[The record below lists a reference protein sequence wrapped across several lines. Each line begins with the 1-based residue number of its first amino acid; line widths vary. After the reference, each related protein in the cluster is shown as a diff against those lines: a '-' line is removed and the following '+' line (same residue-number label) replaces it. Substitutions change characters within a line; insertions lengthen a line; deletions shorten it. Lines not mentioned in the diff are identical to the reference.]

1 MFSTPQR
8 RISKKKEQIVETA
21 SALFMKFGFR
31 RITVEEICRKTGVS
45 KMTFYK
51 YFPNKMAL
59 LKNIWNGMVDAGYK
73 KLFEIDAKDM
83 PFPEKMQRMIEYKIE
98 LGSQMNREFL
108 DEMLGA
114 VPEMKDFW
122 DEIQAKSYRLFMD
135 FVTRAQERGDIR
147 EMRPE
152 FFLAVLNK
160 LHELILD
167 QNLRNIYP
175 DYSEFIREV
184 NSFFFFGILPAK
196 NQENH

>member
-1 MFSTPQR
+1 MGNMPSR
-8 RISKKKEQIVETA
+8 RISKKKEQIVQTG
-21 SALFMKFGFR
+21 STLFMKFGFK
-31 RITVEEICRKTGVS
+31 RITVEEICRKAGVS

-59 LKNIWNGMVDAGYK
+59 LKNIWNGMVDAGYQ
-73 KLFEIDAKDM
+73 KLYEIDAM
-83 PFPEKMQRMIEYKIE
+83 EIPFPDKMQRMIEYKIE

-108 DEMLGA
+108 DEMLGT

-147 EMRPE
+147 KMRPE

-160 LHELILD
+160 LHELVQD

-184 NSFFFFGILPAK
+184 NSFFFFGILPAQDRG
-196 NQENH
+196 NR

>member
-1 MFSTPQR
+1 MPKTPQR
-8 RISKKKEQIVETA
+8 RISKKKEQIMQTA
-21 SALFMKFGFR
+21 STLFMKFGFR
-31 RITVEEICRKTGVS
+31 RITVEEICRTAGVS

-59 LKNIWNGMVDAGYK
+59 LKNIWNGMVEAGYK
-73 KLFEIDAKDM
+73 KLYQIDAMNM

-98 LGSQMNREFL
+98 LGSKMNREFL
-108 DEMLGA
+108 DEILGA
-114 VPEMKDFW
+114 VPEMKVFG
-122 DEIQAKSYRLFMD
+122 DEIQAKSNRLFMD

-147 EMRPE
+147 KMRPE

-175 DYSEFIREV
+175 NYSEFIREV
-184 NSFFFFGILPAK
+184 NSFFFFGILPAQH
-196 NQENH
+196 QENR